1 MRKIILLFLIPA
13 FVLFSGC
20 TITGS
25 YGQVEAFDMTV
36 SPAHE
41 LRGASSYLEP
51 HKNTMRLSGNI
62 HAGRKKEGNISG
74 LTNKV
79 GDCKDI
85 VNCPGFYRY
94 SIRENV
100 DGVYMVD
107 FPLFS
112 ASFDFIK
119 KFEDVIL
126 GVNAGYDNGFDG
138 NFVLGYNTEYF
149 EIGAALG
156 LWLLFRDFHYSGTE
170 YNCIKYLRTSEEEL
184 KQSSFERSSDKEI
197 LFTYGGFASVYFGLA
212 SLNYSIN
219 IYRPNP
225 SYSEDSDGDKMNAN
239 FDFPLVVTQY
249 ITLGLRV
256 HERIDIRLGTVN
268 IFGGFS
274 KSHWA
279 FNGGIG
285 FYIK

>member
-1 MRKIILLFLIPA
+1 MHKIISAFLISSL
-13 FVLFSGC
+13 VILSGC

-36 SPAHE
+36 TPAHE

-74 LTNKV
+74 LTNKA
-79 GDCKDI
+79 GDCKDVI
-85 VNCPGFYRY
+85 NCPGFDKNT
-94 SIRENV
+94 IREDV
-100 DGVYMVD
+100 DGTYTVD

-119 KFEDVIL
+119 KFEDIIL
-126 GVNAGYDNGFDG
+126 GVNAGYNSGIDG
-138 NFVLGYNTEYF
+138 YFVLGYNAEHF

-156 LWLLFRDFHYSGTE
+156 LWLHFRDFQYSGTE
-170 YNCIKYLRTSEEEL
+170 YNCVKYAWSSKQEL
-184 KQSSFERSSDKEI
+184 LQNSFERSSDKEI

-219 IYRPNP
+219 MYRPDP
-225 SYSEDSDGDKMNAN
+225 SYGKDWDGDKMNAN